1 LTFRY
6 WYDYSGGTM
15 TDWGAHHNDI
25 ALWAIGLPGPVAVE
39 GKPLAQP
46 IPGGYTAF
54 SQYEVNFSYDNGV
67 AHRVLTTN
75 DDSIYGGVV
84 KSDGQ
89 RNGIKFEGSAGW
101 IWVTRGAIDASNDD
115 LVTTPLPEAAE
126 RLYSSSDHMANFF
139 DCVKSRKL
147 PICDAAV
154 GHRAASVCH
163 LGNIALRTGFN
174 LKWNPGQEQFDG
186 DHATEANTWLVRD
199 MRKPYDYDFA

>member
-1 LTFRY
+1 
-6 WYDYSGGTM
+6 M